1 MPKAKYTKWPE
12 TPHVFLE
19 ELKRRSGERIKQ
31 NPEFHYVLEDIDRLR
46 KKLDENRIS
55 LNEEVRRAELDED
68 KIRKE
73 KRAAERLARAG
84 EDTRVY
90 RVTLDTVDS
99 PNLQLIMYPGK
110 MAAAKKGV
118 APKRPAMPTA
128 ETAATA
134 ENADEPR
141 LDPLR
146 DEALNILADVA
157 SLSQGPK
164 TASTSAAP
172 PGQ

>member
-1 MPKAKYTKWPE
+1 
-12 TPHVFLE
+12 V
-19 ELKRRSGERIKQ
+19 KQ
-31 NPEFHYVLEDIDRLR
+31 NPEFHYVMEDMERLR

-55 LNEEVRRAELDED
+55 LNEEVRKIELEQD

-73 KRAAERLARAG
+73 LRAKDRLARQA
-84 EDTRVY
+84 EDTRIY

-110 MAAAKKGV
+110 LAATKKNV
-118 APKRPAMPTA
+118 APEAAGDAESDTA
-128 ETAATA
+128 DS

-146 DEALNILADVA
+146 DEALTFSRISPD
-157 SLSQGPK
+157 
-164 TASTSAAP
+164 
-172 PGQ
+172 